1 MHARL
6 RRRWIRQAFDAH
18 GARLLAYL
26 HRMVG
31 ADAARDI
38 VQQTFLKLW
47 EIDPPPDA
55 DHLAPWLFTVSRRAA
70 IDLRRKE
77 SRMHLH
83 HAAIRAVPPPHDAAQ
98 TLEIRVEAR
107 QLLDRLA
114 ALPDAE
120 REVLRLRFEGGLSY
134 REIADV
140 TGKPIGTVGSLMH
153 TGIRALRRAVG
164 EEA

>member
-1 MHARL
+1 
-6 RRRWIRQAFDAH
+6 
-18 GARLLAYL
+18 
-26 HRMVG
+26 
-31 ADAARDI
+31 
-38 VQQTFLKLW
+38 
-47 EIDPPPDA
+47 
-55 DHLAPWLFTVSRRAA
+55 
-70 IDLRRKE
+70 
-77 SRMHLH
+77 MHLH

-98 TLEIRVEAR
+98 TLESRVEAR

-164 EEA
+164 KEA